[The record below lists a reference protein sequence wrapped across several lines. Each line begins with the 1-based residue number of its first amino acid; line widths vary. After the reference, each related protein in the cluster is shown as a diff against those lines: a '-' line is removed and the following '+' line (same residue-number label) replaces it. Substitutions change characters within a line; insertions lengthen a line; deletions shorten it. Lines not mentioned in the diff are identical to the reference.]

1 VEVSFKKRDFT
12 CLEQVLSQVQ
22 NMEQT
27 QEIRIPE
34 GMPEMGRILCC
45 WGQPVLRGK
54 EWRRDEVS
62 LSAGMTVWVLYLPE
76 EGGSAQCIQSWLPFQ
91 FRWDIPEDC
100 AEGTARMLCL
110 TRSVDARLV
119 SAGKI
124 SVRGCLSALAEIWC
138 PVTRQVSQP
147 ENVPED
153 LELLQRDYPLRLPK
167 EAGEKTFRMEENL
180 TLPGSAP
187 RVERL
192 IWFRMDPQ
200 VTDSR
205 ILGGKLVFRGNGNGR
220 MLYEAPDGQLHS
232 WEFELPFSQ
241 YAELKDSYGADAQ
254 ASVIP
259 AVTGL
264 EAELGEEG
272 IQLRAE
278 LTGQYMVDDRTML
291 TLPEDAYIPG
301 GELTMQREMVEI
313 PALLDSRRENIYG
326 EQTIP
331 LEGDLVVDA
340 TLLPD
345 FPRQRGSGED
355 MVMELPGN
363 LQMLYYDTEG
373 QLQSSTQRWENS
385 YPLPLDDTAVLSA
398 LPSGGIQT
406 RATTG
411 NGEMTVKTTQPMDM
425 TTMSGQGLPV
435 ITSLT
440 MPERREPDPARPSL
454 ILRRAEGSLWE
465 TAKQSGS
472 TVDAIRQANGL
483 EKEPVPGQ
491 MLLIPVI

>member
-1 VEVSFKKRDFT
+1 
-12 CLEQVLSQVQ
+12 
-22 NMEQT
+22 
-27 QEIRIPE
+27 
-34 GMPEMGRILCC
+34 
-45 WGQPVLRGK
+45 
-54 EWRRDEVS
+54 
-62 LSAGMTVWVLYLPE
+62 
-76 EGGSAQCIQSWLPFQ
+76 
-91 FRWDIPEDC
+91 
-100 AEGTARMLCL
+100 
-110 TRSVDARLV
+110 
-119 SAGKI
+119 
-124 SVRGCLSALAEIWC
+124 
-138 PVTRQVSQP
+138 
-147 ENVPED
+147 
-153 LELLQRDYPLRLPK
+153 
-167 EAGEKTFRMEENL
+167 
-180 TLPGSAP
+180 
-187 RVERL
+187 
-192 IWFRMDPQ
+192 
-200 VTDSR
+200 
-205 ILGGKLVFRGNGNGR
+205 
-220 MLYEAPDGQLHS
+220 
-232 WEFELPFSQ
+232 
-241 YAELKDSYGADAQ
+241 
-254 ASVIP
+254 
-259 AVTGL
+259 
-264 EAELGEEG
+264 
-272 IQLRAE
+272 
-278 LTGQYMVDDRTML
+278 MVDDRTML

>member
-1 VEVSFKKRDFT
+1 MG
-12 CLEQVLSQVQ
+12 QVLSQVQ

-34 GMPEMGRILCC
+34 GMPEVGRILCC

-54 EWRRDEVS
+54 EWRTGEVT

-76 EGGSAQCIQSWLPFQ
+76 EGGSAQCLQSWLPFQ
-91 FRWDIPEDC
+91 FRWDIPGDC
-100 AEGTARMLCL
+100 GEGIARILCL
-110 TRSVDARLV
+110 PRTVDARLV

-124 SVRGCLSALAEIWC
+124 SIRGCLSALAEIWC
-138 PVTRQVSQP
+138 PVTRKISQL

-153 LELLQRDYPLRLPK
+153 VELLQQEYPLRLPK

-187 RVERL
+187 RMERL

-205 ILGGKLVFRGNGNGR
+205 VMGGKLVFRGSGNGR
-220 MLYEAPDGQLHS
+220 VLYESQDGQLHS

-241 YAELKDSYGADAQ
+241 YAELKDSYGTDAQ

-278 LTGQYMVDDRTML
+278 LTGQYVVDDRTML
-291 TLPEDAYIPG
+291 TLPEDAYVPG

-331 LEGDLVVDA
+331 LDGDVVVDA
-340 TLLPD
+340 TLLPE
-345 FPRQRGSGED
+345 FPRQRGSGEN

-363 LQMLYYDTEG
+363 LQMLYYDSEG
-373 QLQSSTQRWENS
+373 QLQSSSQRWENS
-385 YPLPLDDTAVLSA
+385 YALPMDDTAVLSA
-398 LPSGGIQT
+398 LPSGGTQA
-406 RATTG
+406 RVSAG
-411 NGEMTVKTTQPMDM
+411 NGEMTVKTTQSVDV
-425 TTMSGQGLPV
+425 TTMAGQGLPV
-435 ITSLT
+435 ISSLT
-440 MPERREPDPARPSL
+440 MPERREPDPGRPSL
-454 ILRRAEGSLWE
+454 ILRRAERSLWE
-465 TAKQSGS
+465 TAKQTGS
-472 TVDAIRQANGL
+472 TMDAIRQANGL
-483 EKEPVPGQ
+483 EREPVPGQ
-491 MLLIPVI
+491 MLLIPVV